1 MSSEYENQDHFENM
15 IVKREIDRSSPDA
28 FAKSLEEALLNAGV
42 PIQHETLEDF
52 TEKQDI
58 PNVVRPKDLHKYVD
72 RKLFPVRMK
81 VIKKNKIVKNDN
93 ILDFDND
100 DSLDIEKATQKFI
113 DIHDVAVGQLS
124 EILSETLAYQQALR
138 HVVERFR
145 SEDAFSDLRHDEYSM
160 GKLLKLK
167 VVTKL
172 CEILKIDKDDALA
185 ILFKDEVRK

>member
-72 RKLFPVRMK
+72 RKLFHVRMK

-185 ILFKDEVRK
+185 ILFKDEIRK